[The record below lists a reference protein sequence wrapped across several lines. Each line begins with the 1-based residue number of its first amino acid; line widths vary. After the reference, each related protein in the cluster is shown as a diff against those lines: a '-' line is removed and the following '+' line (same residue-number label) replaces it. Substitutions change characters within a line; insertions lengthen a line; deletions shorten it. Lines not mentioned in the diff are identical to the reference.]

1 MIRWLGEQP
10 PPGGRGVEE
19 VSERAARGEDDM
31 GSRTGHTGGEGGPA
45 VRDHGRC
52 NVSGQV

>member
-19 VSERAARGEDDM
+19 VSERAAQGEDDR
-31 GSRTGHTGGEGGPA
+31 GTLGAPRQWPHWGGGGA
-45 VRDHGRC
+45 SAQRVIWE
-52 NVSGQV
+52 